1 MGRITRFWLNRMIF
15 SGAPYVGSADFG
27 PINIRCQKPVLIPR
41 PETAH
46 IFARLSSTI
55 LSSVPSLTSSS
66 RPSAP
71 LPVLDLCT
79 GTACIPLLLA
89 HLNPLLTAVGIDNS
103 AAAVTLGGANA
114 KALGMEERVN
124 VRYGNVFAESTRWL
138 GREGKVGLVV
148 SNPPYIPFKEWEQL
162 PTSVK
167 DWESPTAL
175 LGDGKKD
182 GEGLAFYERIAEMMP
197 DLLLEEGEMEKKG
210 WKGVPRVAVEVGLG
224 QARKVE
230 EIFRSGQ
237 IKKTEVWQDQFGME
251 RMVVGWS

>member
-79 GTACIPLLLA
+79 GSACIPLLLA

-124 VRYGNVFAESTRWL
+124 VRYGNVFAEPTRWL